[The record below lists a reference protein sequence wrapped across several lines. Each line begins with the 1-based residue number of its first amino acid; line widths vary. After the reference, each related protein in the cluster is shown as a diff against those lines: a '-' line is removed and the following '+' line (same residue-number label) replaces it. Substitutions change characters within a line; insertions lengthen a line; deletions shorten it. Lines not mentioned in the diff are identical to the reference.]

1 MGRVWGISAFIC
13 ILAGCTQFDAAVI
26 GPGELSSSLRSQS
39 IGSANGQPGYDVIII
54 AGQSNAVGYGCGPY
68 TDVSKSE
75 DARILQVDPS
85 NNVIPASDA
94 LYFNPGHANLVGL
107 GMTFARLY
115 AQRLPPN
122 RKVIVVPTA
131 FGGTSVLEWDN
142 RDEGIDFTG
151 TAPFA
156 ADSTFLYDRMIA
168 RTKAALAYG
177 GTQNRV
183 TAILWH
189 QGENDYAAIKNTG
202 AGWSAMHNWM
212 PSVPAYQARLEE
224 TLNLFRRSL
233 DNGAAVPL
241 IAGHLGSFW
250 ARQNG
255 ADPGGA
261 VLGDFNRGIAA
272 AAARIPNSAVVSAIG
287 LNSDAEAG
295 CSADTAHF
303 SAASEIELGKRYF
316 ASYSSLNFAAAF
328 TVTPQ
333 SPAPPAPPISLGH
346 VQMSVDMS
354 CNYFNPDAIKRLSTE
369 TISWLGTIQ
378 PSGLTLHEQYVLA
391 RQAGYSGAFGFGEHN
406 LALAKDPQHAAAFNS
421 LLQQTA
427 GAPVPPYA
435 TFAAHHIGQR
445 AMGYKGLWFCGGG
458 ACYLSGQCDQYGR
471 RL

>member
-1 MGRVWGISAFIC
+1 MSLGA
-13 ILAGCTQFDAAVI
+13 
-26 GPGELSSSLRSQS
+26 SS
-39 IGSANGQPGYDVIII
+39 QPGYDIIII

-75 DARILQVDPS
+75 DGRILQVDPS
-85 NNVIPASDA
+85 NNVIPASDP
-94 LYFNPGHANLVGL
+94 LYFNPGHANLVGM
-107 GMTFARLY
+107 GMTFARQY
-115 AQRLPPN
+115 AQQLPAN
-122 RKVIVVPTA
+122 RKIIIVPTA

-142 RDEGIDFTG
+142 RDDGIDFTG
-151 TAPFA
+151 TTPFQ
-156 ADSTFLYDRMIA
+156 ADSTFLYDRLIA
-168 RTKAALAYG
+168 RTRAALAYG

-212 PSVPAYQARLEE
+212 PSIAVYQSHLEN

-233 DNGAAVPL
+233 SNGASVP
-241 IAGHLGSFW
+241 IVVGHLGGFW

-261 VLGDFNRGIAA
+261 VLSDFNRGISAVS
-272 AAARIPNSAVVSAIG
+272 ARIPNSAAVSAAG
-287 LNSDAEAG
+287 LTSDAEAG

-303 SAASEIELGKRYF
+303 SAASEVELGKRYF
-316 ASYSSLNFAAAF
+316 ASYMNLAFAAADA
-328 TVTPQ
+328 VTPQ
-333 SPAPPAPPISLGH
+333 SPPAPAPPISFGH
-346 VQMSVDMS
+346 VQMNVDMS

-369 TISWLGTIQ
+369 TIAWLGTIQ

-391 RQAGYSGAFGFGEHN
+391 RQSGYNGAFGFGEHN
-406 LALAKDPQHAAAFNS
+406 LVLAKDPRHADAFQN
-421 LLQQTA
+421 LVRQTA

-445 AMGYKGLWFCGGG
+445 AMGYKGLWLCGGG
-458 ACYLSGQCDQYGR
+458 ACFFSGQCDQYGR